1 MSDEMKMQIHE
12 GVTLVCQ
19 YENKDYVVVHTKNV
33 HLEEIMQQF
42 KGFLLAAGF
51 SEKSINEYIAL
62 E

>member
-1 MSDEMKMQIHE
+1 MELKIHK
-12 GVTLVCQ
+12 GITLICKH
-19 YENKDYVVVHTKNV
+19 ESKDYVVVHTKEV
-33 HLEEIMQQF
+33 HLEEIMHQF